1 MQIEILSLIISLL
14 TATVTTGLAGY
25 FTLRQVR
32 VNAENEKERIR
43 IEEKKIEL
51 ESLLSS
57 KVSPKDS
64 LDLAPDLVKAAT
76 ELLEP
81 YRSTLE
87 EYRTQVEEMTETN
100 KRLVGEVSLLREEQ
114 FELLK
119 AIKELIEITKEMG
132 ANWESQT
139 EVLIRQIYRINNGHR
154 PLLDMPQITESVRS
168 FENKIHEKFGKY
180 IN

>member
-1 MQIEILSLIISLL
+1 
-14 TATVTTGLAGY
+14 
-25 FTLRQVR
+25 
-32 VNAENEKERIR
+32 
-43 IEEKKIEL
+43 
-51 ESLLSS
+51 
-57 KVSPKDS
+57 
-64 LDLAPDLVKAAT
+64 
-76 ELLEP
+76 
-81 YRSTLE
+81 
-87 EYRTQVEEMTETN
+87 MTETN